1 MRWLQSEYLLKGL
14 CLGLLL
20 FAALQEASGS
30 EPGWPAVTL
39 VTLLALAGLLAAL
52 GVAAYLKLREGY
64 RARGRYLA
72 FIVFL
77 LLESPTLIY
86 AGIILGL
93 AVGAYT
99 LIGTDQDTHLLLGT
113 LGGGILL
120 GLLFNVLQRVRRP
133 MVRLGLSLA
142 LAAALV
148 VGILAWLG
156 QLEPLGEYLALK
168 NPLSGSC
175 DWAVFGGQILLG
187 LPIFYLLTFAGRQE
201 ETEVEIGALCAALG
215 VALWMFT
222 RNSPPTI
229 KPLAFLLPLLLYVV
243 YTMYVLPGLR
253 IFKHSLR
260 GHSYLDMGRFRHA
273 LLCFRR
279 ALQLHPKNRR
289 ARDGYWQ
296 VHCSLDLEHLAEDPQ
311 TLALVDFDLCLN
323 RAGSLLL
330 EAGPSAQKLAEAHRL
345 LDLVLSQRPDLW
357 APVAYWRAVAFTH
370 ARTLDLAAGELE
382 KVLDASHAGAQEPPR
397 QDILVP
403 AWELALV
410 LHDELRRAR
419 RFTPGAR
426 PGQRMEAIFAV
437 EQHLA
442 KQAEDATAWNLKRLL
457 YQDMT
462 EVEYEAAAPGAG
474 QAISSFD
481 HAYVHQLG
489 LALIN
494 DPNCAGSG
502 VPNTCVWRCAGF
514 RPWDRLSSSQVAQ
527 AQQSPANWRRPGT
540 PTNSPSGPAW
550 QRDRRTW
557 AIRNAR
563 PSTPRSRCWEMEPW
577 LTTRSTWP
585 SRITSCT
592 PTRTV
597 AASRPCVPWP
607 SCTSVRATSRPLCA
621 SPRRPCCTAPR
632 IPTCCMRKDRY
643 YYSLMPDF
651 VRGHPDNVP
660 AGFDL
665 AYCLNK
671 ARSLLNA
678 REIDLDTLDWAQ
690 HLADLALAVKPD
702 SIPARVLLA
711 RALLRRGEKERA
723 TSLLEDLYTNR
734 PEKMSSEEEEE
745 GWYPTC
751 RLLGDLY
758 LQDYNRPDLAIN
770 CYSEYRKKF

>member
-1 MRWLQSEYLLKGL
+1 MR
-14 CLGLLL
+14 C
-20 FAALQEASGS
+20 
-30 EPGWPAVTL
+30 
-39 VTLLALAGLLAAL
+39 
-52 GVAAYLKLREGY
+52 
-64 RARGRYLA
+64 
-72 FIVFL
+72 
-77 LLESPTLIY
+77 
-86 AGIILGL
+86 
-93 AVGAYT
+93 
-99 LIGTDQDTHLLLGT
+99 
-113 LGGGILL
+113 
-120 GLLFNVLQRVRRP
+120 
-133 MVRLGLSLA
+133 
-142 LAAALV
+142 
-148 VGILAWLG
+148 
-156 QLEPLGEYLALK
+156 
-168 NPLSGSC
+168 
-175 DWAVFGGQILLG
+175 
-187 LPIFYLLTFAGRQE
+187 
-201 ETEVEIGALCAALG
+201 LG

-279 ALQLHPKNRR
+279 ALQLDPKNRR

-410 LHDELRRAR
+410 LHDELRRR
-419 RFTPGAR
+419 VGLPQVAR

-494 DPNCAGSG
+494 DPTRWQRGAEYLRLA
-502 VPNTCVWRCAGF
+502 VRGF
-514 RPWDRLSSSQVAQ
+514 PALGPTLFVQVAQ
-527 AQQSPANWRRPGT
+527 AQQCAGELEAAWNSYELAKRAGLAEGPKNLGDPERQAFYATLKVLGDGALAYNQIDLAIENYQLYSDSDRSGVETLRTLAELYERKGDVPAALRVTEKALLYSAKDPDLL
-540 PTNSPSGPAW
+540 
-550 QRDRRTW
+550 Q
-557 AIRNAR
+557 
-563 PSTPRSRCWEMEPW
+563 
-577 LTTRSTWP
+577 
-585 SRITSCT
+585 
-592 PTRTV
+592 
-597 AASRPCVPWP
+597 
-607 SCTSVRATSRPLCA
+607 
-621 SPRRPCCTAPR
+621 
-632 IPTCCMRKDRY
+632 RKDRY

-770 CYSEYRKKF
+770 CYSEYRKSSKSGADTLYKLGQAFEALGDRPRAMKSYEQVTSFSEHPLASQARDALYRLKTSSTP